1 VRLSSFQR
9 LALWTTAATYFLILV
24 GGLVRASGA
33 GLGCPDWPRCF
44 GSWIP
49 PASAA
54 ALPPQ
59 FDISQFNPTLMWT
72 EYLNRLLGVTV
83 GLLILATTISA
94 WRHHR
99 REPRI
104 VWTTTAALLLT
115 VFQGWLGG
123 RVVAHELAAWIVTVH
138 MIVALVIVQM
148 LLYVA
153 VTAATG
159 AAGAAG
165 AAGATGAA
173 GARVATFALILI
185 TLIQIVFGTQ
195 VRGAIDTAIDA
206 GVARDLAL
214 GTVGRM
220 DYLHRDLAFVVLA
233 GAAVLSIWLMS
244 KRAAPAMVR
253 WSFVALALTILQVAL
268 GAVMA
273 YGSLLPAAQVAHLTV
288 ASLLLGAQT
297 VVLLRCA
304 D

>member
-173 GARVATFALILI
+173 GARVATFAMILI